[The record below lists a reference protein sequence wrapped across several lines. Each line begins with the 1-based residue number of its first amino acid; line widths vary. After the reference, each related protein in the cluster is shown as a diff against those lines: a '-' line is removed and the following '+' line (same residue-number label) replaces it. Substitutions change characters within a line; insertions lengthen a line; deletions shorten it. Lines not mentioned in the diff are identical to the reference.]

1 MSSFHSRSSAA
12 LAAGGMQ
19 SIQIVTFAF
28 AFAFGSSGAEGS
40 DEPLEALLE
49 SSSLLLLVP

>member
-1 MSSFHSRSSAA
+1 MSSFHSRNSAA

-19 SIQIVTFAF
+19 SIQIVTF